1 MYGNIL
7 LLILLTVLLSKFF
20 LRSMVAMLSA
30 SADSICMTENYRK
43 KRIPSIG
50 GIAYIPLLLTASMLL
65 SPLMPVFNA
74 EGMLFLSLMS
84 CIGFIGLLDDL
95 LGDKS
100 TKGIKNHIKKTFGG
114 TLTTGFL
121 KAFTGLVLS
130 FIASAKIS
138 SGLLEFITNLFVISL
153 FTNTINLLDLRP
165 GRAVKSFLAISFIL
179 MISNISRTF
188 DILPLLML
196 HIISWVYISYDLKE
210 TCMLGDTG
218 SNVLGIALGYY
229 SALLLDLSVK
239 IILLLVLTGIN
250 VLSEKVSITDIIE
263 KSRILSYLD
272 RLGRS

>member
-1 MYGNIL
+1 MYGNII

-30 SADSICMTENYRK
+30 STDSICMTENYRK

-50 GIAYIPLLLTASMLL
+50 GIVYIPLLLTASMLL

-100 TKGIKNHIKKTFGG
+100 TKGIKSHIKKTFGG

-165 GRAVKSFLAISFIL
+165 GRAVKSFLAISFVL
-179 MISNISRTF
+179 MISNIPRTF

-239 IILLLVLTGIN
+239 IILLLALTGIN